1 MKLTMSKDEFSRIIT
16 ERLNLAPAILAG
28 KIVTEVEFPDKYASR
43 DTVEI
48 TFGEPSERYI
58 EPAPR
63 PVPVPALPRNEDELD
78 PF

>member
-28 KIVTEVEFPDKYASR
+28 KVVTEVEFPDKYASR
-43 DTVEI
+43 AEVEI
-48 TFGEPSERYI
+48 TFGEPTERYI
-58 EPAPR
+58 QAP
-63 PVPVPALPRNEDELD
+63 PTPVPAPPRNEDELD